1 MGSSEGC
8 AKQCKCSSALRFMSD
23 LSVKHGVAI
32 DHAIECPGH
41 GKCEADA
48 INAVDKTT
56 QVRSKLMQT
65 FTVDNLRGE
74 EKHSVALNCKHVLGS
89 KGAEG
94 VKSMGKS
101 AKREKGR
108 GIERRHWHVRGLME
122 ELSDVRCKTA

>member
-74 EKHSVALNCKHVLGS
+74 EKHSGALNCKHVLGS

-122 ELSDVRCKTA
+122 ELSDVRCKTV